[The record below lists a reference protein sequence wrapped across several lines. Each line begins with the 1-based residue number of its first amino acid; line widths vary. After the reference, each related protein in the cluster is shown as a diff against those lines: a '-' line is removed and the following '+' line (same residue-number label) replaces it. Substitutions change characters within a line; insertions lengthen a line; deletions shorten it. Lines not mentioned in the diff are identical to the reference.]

1 MNNHIH
7 TNYSFSPYSPSKA
20 IWMAF
25 KSGLSTAGIM
35 DHDSISGAIE
45 FIEAGKIAGIAT
57 TIGIECRT
65 DFSATPLNGRR
76 INNPDQDSIAYVA
89 IHGIPHTQITKVD
102 EFFSKYRYLRNERN
116 KKMIEKINGLIFKT
130 GIQLSFERDIIPLS
144 KFHEG
149 GSVTE
154 RHLLYGLSLK
164 LIEKYG
170 KGVSLIEA
178 LKITYQ

>member
-1 MNNHIH
+1 
-7 TNYSFSPYSPSKA
+7 
-20 IWMAF
+20 
-25 KSGLSTAGIM
+25 
-35 DHDSISGAIE
+35 
-45 FIEAGKIAGIAT
+45 
-57 TIGIECRT
+57 
-65 DFSATPLNGRR
+65 
-76 INNPDQDSIAYVA
+76 
-89 IHGIPHTQITKVD
+89 
-102 EFFSKYRYLRNERN
+102 
-116 KKMIEKINGLIFKT
+116 MIEKINGLIFKT

-170 KGVSLIEA
+170 KGESLIEA

>member
-1 MNNHIH
+1 MPAGGHVNNHIH

-89 IHGIPHTQITKVD
+89 IHGIPIPKLQ
-102 EFFSKYRYLRNERN
+102 RW
-116 KKMIEKINGLIFKT
+116 M
-130 GIQLSFERDIIPLS
+130 SF
-144 KFHEG
+144 
-149 GSVTE
+149 
-154 RHLLYGLSLK
+154 
-164 LIEKYG
+164 
-170 KGVSLIEA
+170 
-178 LKITYQ
+178 LKISLSSK